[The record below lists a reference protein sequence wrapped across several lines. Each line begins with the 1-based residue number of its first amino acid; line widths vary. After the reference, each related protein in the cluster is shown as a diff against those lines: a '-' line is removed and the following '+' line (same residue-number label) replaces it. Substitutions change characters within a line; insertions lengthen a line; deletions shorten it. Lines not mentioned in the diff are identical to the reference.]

1 MGSFIIVVMV
11 IILVFYVANKK
22 GNGTEH
28 HNEYDEEETKQNI
41 AMDEYIGNEELNFYE
56 SESQRKERERQER
69 YDEYVEKCLLL
80 DAESGFRKMNE
91 YNVLT
96 AEQESWYDNYVDNFC
111 GIGKTNTKYKLTSLI
126 KKGDDAAKFFRL
138 ALEIGDAQNAMI
150 ACKRDWGYYGHDN
163 IDKKEEAINELIE
176 WSREHNSIYGI
187 SFPVSGLK
195 GLSIV
200 YFEHDGFAF
209 ACYIAASKN
218 ITALKGINKNY
229 PRIPNN
235 CQPLTVE
242 DILPRLEA
250 KLMEKYCFS

>member
-1 MGSFIIVVMV
+1 MGSFIFLILPF
-11 IILVFYVANKK
+11 IILYYIVTRGRKEGK
-22 GNGTEH
+22 
-28 HNEYDEEETKQNI
+28 EEEAKQYI
-41 AMDEYIGNEELNFYE
+41 EDESYEMESLEDEVYE

-80 DAESGFRKMNE
+80 DAESGFRKINE

-96 AEQESWYDNYVDNFC
+96 AEQESWYDNYVETFC

-126 KKGDDAAKFFRL
+126 KKGDEAAKFFRL

-150 ACKRDWGYYGHDN
+150 ECKRDWGYYGHDN

-187 SFPVSGLK
+187 SFPVSGMK

-218 ITALKGINKNY
+218 ITALKDINKNY

-242 DILPRLEA
+242 DILPRLED
-250 KLMEKYCFS
+250 KLMEKYSFS

>member
-1 MGSFIIVVMV
+1 MANFIFLVISM
-11 IILVFYVANKK
+11 IILYGLIKIIRKEAREKETK
-22 GNGTEH
+22 H
-28 HNEYDEEETKQNI
+28 HNEDEFLE
-41 AMDEYIGNEELNFYE
+41 DEALNSYE

-69 YDEYVEKCLLL
+69 YEEYVEKCLLL

-91 YNVLT
+91 HNVLT
-96 AEQESWYDNYVDNFC
+96 AEQESWYENYVDNFC

-126 KKGDDAAKFFRL
+126 KKGDEAAKFFRL

-163 IDKKEEAINELIE
+163 IDRKEEALNELIE
-176 WSREHNSIYGI
+176 WSREHNSIYGM

-218 ITALKGINKNY
+218 ITALKDINKNF

-250 KLMEKYCFS
+250 KLMEKYSFS

>member
-1 MGSFIIVVMV
+1 MGSFIFLILPF
-11 IILVFYVANKK
+11 IILYYIVTRGRKEGK
-22 GNGTEH
+22 
-28 HNEYDEEETKQNI
+28 EEEAKQYI
-41 AMDEYIGNEELNFYE
+41 EDESIGDEVYE

-91 YNVLT
+91 HNVLT
-96 AEQESWYDNYVDNFC
+96 VEQESWYDNYVETFC

-126 KKGDDAAKFFRL
+126 KKGDEAAKFFRL

-176 WSREHNSIYGI
+176 WSREHNSIYGM
-187 SFPVSGLK
+187 SFPVSGFK

-200 YFEHDGFAF
+200 YFECDGFAF

-218 ITALKGINKNY
+218 ITALKDINKNY

-250 KLMEKYCFS
+250 KLMEKYSFS

>member
-1 MGSFIIVVMV
+1 MGSFIIVVMA
-11 IILVFYVANKK
+11 IALVFYVAIKK

-41 AMDEYIGNEELNFYE
+41 ATDESIGDEALNFYE

-200 YFEHDGFAF
+200 YFECDGFAF
-209 ACYIAASKN
+209 ACYFAASKN
-218 ITALKGINKNY
+218 ITALKDINKNY
-229 PRIPNN
+229 PRIPSN

-250 KLMEKYCFS
+250 KLMEKYSFS